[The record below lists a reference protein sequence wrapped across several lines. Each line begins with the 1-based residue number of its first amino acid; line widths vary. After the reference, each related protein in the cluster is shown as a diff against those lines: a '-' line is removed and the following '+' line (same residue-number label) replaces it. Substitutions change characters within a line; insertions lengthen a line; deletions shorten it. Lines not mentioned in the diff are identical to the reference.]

1 LVSLTRIPIC
11 FSRWRYAVQSAIYR
25 GSSSRTA
32 FTLLNRWPIRSTLAS
47 AQTLLREVKA
57 MVQSIKLRGP
67 DSRFLSL
74 RRLHQAAHTTVV
86 GVLIAARY
94 ADQHCTGCLHAAA
107 LGNMRVYALAM
118 PAMAS
123 ACPLYVAVQIERRRG
138 LPRQVSHD
146 LLLQQVAQ
154 QQGDTNS
161 GHAVL
166 RRRWLSPCIVPIKRR
181 LSVESHA
188 SSRVDCVGCRSLL
201 NVLALALMASLLP
214 RWLRRS
220 C

>member
-1 LVSLTRIPIC
+1 
-11 FSRWRYAVQSAIYR
+11 
-25 GSSSRTA
+25 
-32 FTLLNRWPIRSTLAS
+32 
-47 AQTLLREVKA
+47 
-57 MVQSIKLRGP
+57 
-67 DSRFLSL
+67 
-74 RRLHQAAHTTVV
+74 
-86 GVLIAARY
+86 
-94 ADQHCTGCLHAAA
+94 
-107 LGNMRVYALAM
+107 MRVYALAM